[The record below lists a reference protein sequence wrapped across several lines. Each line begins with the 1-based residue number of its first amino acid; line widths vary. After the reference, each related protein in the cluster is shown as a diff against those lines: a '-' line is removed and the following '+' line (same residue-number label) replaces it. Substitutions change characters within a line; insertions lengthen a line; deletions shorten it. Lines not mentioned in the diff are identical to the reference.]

1 MTDKASPSDNPGEI
15 PGHHPPPDWKRDSVF
30 TSPILDAGSSPPISA
45 AGKGPLSPPSGKPET
60 VGLMLYDMD
69 YADPANITPIFFR
82 AKLEQGV
89 LSLDHCEVFR

>member
-1 MTDKASPSDNPGEI
+1 
-15 PGHHPPPDWKRDSVF
+15 
-30 TSPILDAGSSPPISA
+30 
-45 AGKGPLSPPSGKPET
+45 
-60 VGLMLYDMD
+60 MLYDMD